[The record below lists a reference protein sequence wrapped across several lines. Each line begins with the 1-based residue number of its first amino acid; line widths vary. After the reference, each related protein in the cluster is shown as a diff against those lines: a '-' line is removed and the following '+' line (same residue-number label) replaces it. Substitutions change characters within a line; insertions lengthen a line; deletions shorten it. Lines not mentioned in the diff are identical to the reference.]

1 MSLRKA
7 TIIGVTSIG
16 IFFGGLLG
24 LSACSTTQQSQSAYA
39 ISAAY
44 TTAHGLVVQ
53 YTKGTFG
60 TPDTRVENDL
70 LTLDKNASD
79 ALVTVDTAERDG
91 TGLGSTAVA
100 LATQAVTALADYLST
115 HNIGKTTGENK

>member
-1 MSLRKA
+1 MSLRKT
-7 TIIGVTSIG
+7 TIIATTG
-16 IFFGGLLG
+16 ISLFFGGLFA

-39 ISAAY
+39 VSAAY

-60 TPDTRVENDL
+60 TPDTNTENDL

-91 TGLGSTAVA
+91 VGIGSTATT

-115 HNIGKTTGENK
+115 HNIGKTIGENQ